1 MLSNIN
7 RLITLFLA
15 ISILSFTN
23 IATASD
29 GIKNVAITQIV
40 AHESLNKVRDG
51 IVYELKQKYGDNINI
66 SLSNANGNIV
76 TASQIASKITSSN
89 PDLIIAIAT
98 PSAQTIVKASKNTN
112 IPILF
117 ATVTDPIGAG
127 LVTSLH
133 KPGRNVS
140 GTRNSSPLKEQLALA
155 LRLVPGL
162 KNIGVVLNMS
172 ESNSVYML
180 EKLQEAARGFSIEVK
195 YKAVANSADIK
206 LATET
211 LAGNVDAFFLL
222 QDSTVASSL
231 PSLIKS
237 ATKYK
242 KPVISSYVEAV
253 EIGALGGL
261 AFDEYNIGIQTGKM
275 ALRVLEG
282 ASIGNMDV
290 EDPEKIDLVINQKQA
305 KELGIKIPEDIIKK
319 ANLR

>member
-1 MLSNIN
+1 M
-7 RLITLFLA
+7 
-15 ISILSFTN
+15 
-23 IATASD
+23 
-29 GIKNVAITQIV
+29 
-40 AHESLNKVRDG
+40 
-51 IVYELKQKYGDNINI
+51 
-66 SLSNANGNIV
+66 
-76 TASQIASKITSSN
+76 
-89 PDLIIAIAT
+89 
-98 PSAQTIVKASKNTN
+98 
-112 IPILF
+112 
-117 ATVTDPIGAG
+117 
-127 LVTSLH
+127 H
-133 KPGRNVS
+133 KPGGNVS

-155 LRLVPGL
+155 LSLVPGL

-180 EKLQEAARGFSIEVK
+180 EKLQEAARNFAIEVK

-211 LAGNVDAFFLL
+211 LADNVDAFFLL

-319 ANLR
+319 ANLIY